1 MFDLSLKLNSFP
13 IREAQLVLKDIQQ
26 KNEIEFEAYINAKK
40 REIVSYHLQ
49 HNPFYKSLAKNVN
62 PEDWTT
68 IPIMTKQNLQKPLKE
83 LLSDNFSKSKVYID
97 KTSGASGIPFIFA
110 KDKFCHAL
118 TWAIIIDRFS
128 WYGVNFNRSKQARF
142 YGIPKDTIGYIKE
155 KLKDFI
161 SSRTRFNIFDL
172 SDKAF
177 DYWVNIFK
185 KNQFWYMNGYTSPM
199 VQFAKYL
206 NHKNIVLKEICPT
219 LNVCI
224 VTSEMLFDDDKILL
238 EKQYG
243 VPVIN
248 EYGASELDL
257 IAFQNLKGEWQVN
270 SETLFV
276 EILDNNNN
284 VLPYGEEGKIV
295 ITSLY
300 NKAEPFIRYE
310 IGDIGVLSKDSTIQ
324 KPILEKLIGRTND
337 IAILPSGKKA
347 AGLTFYYITKSIIE
361 DNGNV
366 KEFIIEQHKKDTF
379 KVIYVSSS
387 EISEDKKIIII
398 NEMETYLEKGLNI
411 NFERKNQ
418 LQRSKSGKLKQF
430 SSLINVAS

>member
-83 LLSDNFSKSKVYID
+83 LLSDNFTKSKVYID

-155 KLKDFI
+155 KIKDFI
-161 SSRTRFNIFDL
+161 SCRTRFNIFDL

>member
-83 LLSDNFSKSKVYID
+83 LLSDNFTKSKVYID

-366 KEFIIEQHKKDTF
+366 KEFIIEQHKKNTF

>member
-1 MFDLSLKLNSFP
+1 LFDLSLKLNSFP

-83 LLSDNFSKSKVYID
+83 LLSDNFTKSKVYID
-97 KTSGASGIPFIFA
+97 KTSGASGMPFIFA

-155 KLKDFI
+155 KIKDFI
-161 SSRTRFNIFDL
+161 SCRTRFNIFDL

-185 KNQFWYMNGYTSPM
+185 KNPFWYMNGYTSPM

-300 NKAEPFIRYE
+300 NKAEAFIRYE

-387 EISEDKKIIII
+387 EISEAKKQIII